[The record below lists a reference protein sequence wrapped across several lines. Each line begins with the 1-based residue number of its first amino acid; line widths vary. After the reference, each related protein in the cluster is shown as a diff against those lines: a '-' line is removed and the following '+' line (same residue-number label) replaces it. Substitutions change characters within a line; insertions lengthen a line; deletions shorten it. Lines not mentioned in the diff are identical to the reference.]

1 VLKRLCA
8 GSGAKTLSEG
18 CVPTKEGM
26 KAVIETMSKGGSIAW
41 LDAFEAITGSRK
53 LDATAMLEYYEPLMA
68 WLENS
73 NQHERLTVGW
83 ESPSGK
89 PFEKA
94 ELPEL
99 KNMHPDSGSAHGFG
113 GLGDAPIAFPGG
125 SCMNGQ
131 ECLLDSVCNG
141 TICVCKEGLHTLQI
155 ADTYNCV
162 PGDPRDAGFED
173 GSGGLII
180 ALTPKDGQ
188 KNATAEAEMPD
199 STPGHGGGKGGEKE
213 ERKVHGNSGSR
224 SLVGRWALL
233 ASVIIPTLAAILV
246 TRAG

>member
-1 VLKRLCA
+1 
-8 GSGAKTLSEG
+8 
-18 CVPTKEGM
+18 M
-26 KAVIETMSKGGSIAW
+26 KAVIETMAKGGSIPW
-41 LDAFEAITGSRK
+41 LDAFEAITGTRK

-73 NQHERLTVGW
+73 NQHEQLTVGW

-89 PFEKA
+89 PFDKA
-94 ELPEL
+94 DLPEL

-113 GLGDAPIAFPGG
+113 GLGDQMIAFPGG

-173 GSGGLII
+173 GSGGLVI
-180 ALTPKDGQ
+180 ALTPKEGQ
-188 KNATAEAEMPD
+188 KNATMEAEMPD
-199 STPGHGGGKGGEKE
+199 GGSSTPSHERGAKGGE
-213 ERKVHGNSGSR
+213 ERRVHGNSGNR
-224 SLVGRWALL
+224 SWASHWALIV
-233 ASVIIPTLAAILV
+233 SVVIPTLAAVLV
-246 TRAG
+246 ARVG